1 MAHFE
6 TFRTEEELLERI
18 EQLRKEGFSD
28 SELEVISHDQY
39 DNPEFKYLDIN
50 DRERRADLQPEYS
63 GIFGYYTGDVTD
75 PAIFN
80 GFGYDN
86 TLSEEA
92 LGAVENGY
100 YVLSINRDNLD
111 DSYYDNSY
119 EQRKNFI
126 DEDIANR
133 DDLNA
138 REKIRLHEERLRVN
152 KQRVKT
158 GEVGLSKEVV
168 TETQEVEVPVEKER
182 VTIERHKVDQ
192 AADDNFS
199 FDNTEDEI
207 VIPVHEEEVTV
218 NKDNVVTEEVEVK
231 KDKVEE
237 TQRVSEQV
245 RKEELHVN
253 KTGDVR
259 EVNDGL
265 NTDTVERT
273 NTDTVERK
281 NNEQV
286 VKEETEEKEEGGFLD
301 NLFGKKDK

>member
-18 EQLRKEGFSD
+18 SQLRNEGFSD

-50 DRERRADLQPEYS
+50 DRERRAELQPEYS

-75 PAIFN
+75 PTIFN
-80 GFGYDN
+80 GFGYDKA
-86 TLSEEA
+86 LSEEA

-100 YVLSINRDNLD
+100 YVLSINRDDLD
-111 DSYYDNSY
+111 DSYYDSSY

-133 DDLNA
+133 DDLSA

-158 GEVGLSKEVV
+158 GEVGLNKEVV

-182 VTIERHKVDQ
+182 VTIERHKVDE

-199 FDNTEDEI
+199 FDDSEDEI
-207 VIPVHEEEVTV
+207 VIPVHEEEVTIS
-218 NKDNVVTEEVEVK
+218 KDNVVTEEVEVK
-231 KDKVEE
+231 KDKFEE
-237 TQRVSEQV
+237 TQRVSEDV

-259 EVNDGL
+259 EENDGV
-265 NTDTVERT
+265 NTDTVEKT
-273 NTDTVERK
+273 NTDTVERE